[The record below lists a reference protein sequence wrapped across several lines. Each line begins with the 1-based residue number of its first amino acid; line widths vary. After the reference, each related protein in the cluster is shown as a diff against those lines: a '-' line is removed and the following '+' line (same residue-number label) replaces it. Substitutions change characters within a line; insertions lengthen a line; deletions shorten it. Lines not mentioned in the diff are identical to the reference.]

1 MLTKGGRFLRVGQK
15 GTLAREVWGRER
27 RTAYWGESEDGFAGR
42 VWPGGEGS
50 SDEGAQGALSHGGLF
65 PKRLRKYDQ

>member
-1 MLTKGGRFLRVGQK
+1 MGRK
-15 GTLAREVWGRER
+15 ATLAREVWGKEH
-27 RTAYWGESEDGFAGR
+27 RTAYWSRGSEDGFEGR
-42 VWPGGEGS
+42 VCQGGEGS